1 MRQDSRVFILRHDVD
16 SPFVYRK
23 NLFKKIMNRVYLSKP
38 KLPGK
43 EHLPGY
49 HEALRNTLELEE
61 KYNAKGTFFFRTVTC
76 PPPDLVKKI
85 INDKHEIAYHADQI
99 GTFQEFHDDLKKI
112 REDTMYPIQG
122 FTKHGIAKVRSGGP
136 WDEKKMVEYAHLANL
151 KYLAQGVF
159 HPDWEKPQLVNGVF
173 LFGHH
178 LTIKDSKIDELI
190 KYLDS
195 HTLPML
201 LLHPEDLFIEGVKEK
216 FIKIL
221 KFAKAISVEEALNQ
235 LT

>member
-85 INDKHEIAYHADQI
+85 INDKHEIGRRTRHLRALRRGRFLGRRGAASRSRRRSTDLRFRRYRADARRR
-99 GTFQEFHDDLKKI
+99 GC
-112 REDTMYPIQG
+112 
-122 FTKHGIAKVRSGGP
+122 RSQFP
-136 WDEKKMVEYAHLANL
+136 V
-151 KYLAQGVF
+151 
-159 HPDWEKPQLVNGVF
+159 P
-173 LFGHH
+173 
-178 LTIKDSKIDELI
+178 
-190 KYLDS
+190 
-195 HTLPML
+195 
-201 LLHPEDLFIEGVKEK
+201 
-216 FIKIL
+216 
-221 KFAKAISVEEALNQ
+221 
-235 LT
+235 